1 MHAAAPATVASSDLT
16 MKPERLYA
24 LDLLRFIAAMAV
36 VAVHWCFVD
45 THMQPFMKIEAAKYG
60 LFGVH
65 LFFMISGFVIL
76 MSAQGQDVRSFIVA
90 RIIRL
95 YPAFWICC
103 TISALF
109 VLITGDPLLGWAEY
123 LGNMMMFADPR
134 AAPYINDA
142 YWSLVV
148 EAKFYLLITVLLLFG
163 ALHRIEL
170 VMWGWLMIAAVPSS
184 VLMRDLLVAHYA
196 PYFAAGCAC
205 YLVGQHATWAR
216 WALLLA
222 AWIVAMKE
230 TAREVLQQQ
239 HVADTFT
246 SCLLVTVFF
255 MILLAVSKRW
265 LVLPAWRGIA
275 TLGAISY
282 PIYLLHQR
290 IAIEMGW
297 TTDNAALL
305 LVAFAWII
313 VLSWVVHVWGE
324 IPLQRWLKGK
334 FKQGQGLD
342 STQMVAP
349 APQPTAPSSSSP

>member
-1 MHAAAPATVASSDLT
+1 
-16 MKPERLYA
+16 MKTERLYA

-36 VAVHWCFVD
+36 VAVHWCFVQGD
-45 THMQPFMKIEAAKYG
+45 MQPIMKIDAAKYG

-163 ALHRIEL
+163 AVHRIEL
-170 VMWGWLMIAAVPSS
+170 VMWGWLVIAAVPSS

-230 TAREVLQQQ
+230 TAREVLEQQ

-265 LVLPAWRGIA
+265 LILPAWRGIA

-297 TTDNAALL
+297 TTDNPALL
-305 LVAFAWII
+305 LAAFAWII

-324 IPLQRWLKGK
+324 IPLQRWLQGK
-334 FKQGQGLD
+334 FKHGIGPNSAQLA
-342 STQMVAP
+342 AP
-349 APQPTAPSSSSP
+349 VPPQIMAPSSSSP